1 MGRYPGPGWTD
12 QPPVIFSDQPARGR
26 WVVVQKNSPGVLNI
40 AEIYVST
47 DKTSK
52 YQLKGQFSFN
62 IKVLFSLYID
72 MLEQSSAIKVKV

>member
-12 QPPVIFSDQPARGR
+12 QPAVIFSDQPARGR

-47 DKTSK
+47 DKISK

-62 IKVLFSLYID
+62 IHSFIQFISLP
-72 MLEQSSAIKVKV
+72 SSKTDNVHY

>member
-1 MGRYPGPGWTD
+1 MGRYTGPGWTD

-26 WVVVQKNSPGVLNI
+26 WVVVQKNFPGVINI

-52 YQLKGQFSFN
+52 Y
-62 IKVLFSLYID
+62 
-72 MLEQSSAIKVKV
+72 